1 MPPIKLL
8 QQSCLADTES
18 NGSLVEVFMMTQ
30 SARVLIVGGGAS
42 GLACALGCA
51 RLGAQ
56 VRVVEKRVSR
66 TSVQKATGVA
76 QGVWHQLADF
86 GITEAVISEA
96 IPMTRFKFHDNATL
110 VADIRVPNVN
120 GEPPAHLYPQARL
133 EQAMEDA
140 LASYGVKVEYGREFI
155 SVVEN
160 ACGIEASI
168 SNGDETEIIAADW
181 LVAADGSKSDVRS
194 FLNVPFLGHDYPEE
208 WSVAEIET
216 REWSQETQ
224 AQLFLQADGVG
235 LFLSQPRRGVIQG
248 ILNAE
253 GAASRLAHMFRD
265 AKLLYEREFRVSLR
279 RVPSPRIG
287 RVWLIGDAAHVQSP
301 VGGQGLNLA
310 VWDGITLGRALARNQ
325 IEVEETLRNRARS
338 VLRFT
343 HFDYLMLSTKW
354 RSVQYLRNSYWKF
367 TAKFPCS
374 SAWFFR
380 LISGTW

>member
-1 MPPIKLL
+1 VLD
-8 QQSCLADTES
+8 Q
-18 NGSLVEVFMMTQ
+18 LVGVTVVHF
-30 SARVLIVGGGAS
+30 ARVLIVGGGAS
-42 GLACALGCA
+42 GLACALSCA
-51 RLGAQ
+51 RLGVA
-56 VRVVEKRVSR
+56 VRIVEKRVSR

-86 GITEAVISEA
+86 GITEKVISEA
-96 IPMTRFKFHDNATL
+96 IPMRRFVFHDDASL

-120 GEPPAHLYPQARL
+120 GEPPAHLYPQAML

-140 LASYGVKVEYGREFI
+140 LASYGVKVEYGRTFI
-155 SVVEN
+155 GVVEN
-160 ACGIEASI
+160 AHGIKANV
-168 SNGDETEIIAADW
+168 SNGQETEVIEADW
-181 LVAADGSKSDVRS
+181 LVAADGSRSAVRS
-194 FLNVPFLGHDYPEE
+194 FLNVPFVGCDYPEE

-216 REWSQETQ
+216 REWPQDTQ

-248 ILNAE
+248 ILNAK
-253 GAASRLAHMFRD
+253 GVALRLSHMFRD
-265 AKLLYEREFRVSLR
+265 AKLVYEREFRVSLR
-279 RVPSPRIG
+279 RVPSPRMG
-287 RVWLIGDAAHVQSP
+287 RVWFIGDAAHVQSP

-310 VWDGITLGRALARNQ
+310 VWDGVTLGRALAQNQ
-325 IEVEETLRNRARS
+325 TEVEEALRNRARS

-367 TAKFPCS
+367 AARFPRS
-374 SAWFFR
+374 AAWFFR